1 MHEIIL
7 EKKVLAKNDEI
18 AAKNRELL
26 RGAQI
31 FSINLVS
38 GPGAGKTSIIEK
50 SAPYLKTAIGSLVVI
65 EGDLETDLDARR
77 LSKHEIPVRQ
87 ITTGK
92 TCHLDAL
99 MVEKALPWVLAQE
112 TPRLLIIENVGNMV
126 CPAEYDL
133 GEEML
138 VTVLSTAE
146 GDDKPLKYPAIFS
159 KADILIINK
168 ADLIAHTDFNID
180 SARTNALKI
189 NPGLKIFE
197 TSCYTGAGI
206 EEWAAFLSSMAMH
219 NPATKSGAS
228 KPI

>member
-1 MHEIIL
+1 MHDIIL
-7 EKKVLAKNDEI
+7 EKKILAKNDEI
-18 AAKNRELL
+18 AARNRELL
-26 RGAQI
+26 RGARI

-50 SAPYLKTAIGSLVVI
+50 SAPYLKTAIGPLAVI

-77 LSKHEIPVRQ
+77 LSKYEIPVKQ

-99 MVEKALPWVLAQE
+99 MIEKALPWVLSQE
-112 TPRLLIIENVGNMV
+112 TPGLLIIENVGNMV

-159 KADILIINK
+159 KADVLIINK
-168 ADLIAHTDFNID
+168 ADLTAHTNFNID
-180 SARTNALKI
+180 SARANALKI

-206 EEWAAFLSSMAMH
+206 EEWTTFLSSMAA
-219 NPATKSGAS
+219 NAVS
-228 KPI
+228 

>member
-1 MHEIIL
+1 MHDIIL
-7 EKKVLAKNDEI
+7 EKKVMAKNDEV
-18 AAKNRELL
+18 AARNRELL
-26 RGAQI
+26 RGARI
-31 FSINLVS
+31 FSINLAS

-50 SAPYLKTAIGSLVVI
+50 SAPYLKATIGPIAVI
-65 EGDLETDLDARR
+65 EGDLETDLDAKR
-77 LSKHEIPVRQ
+77 LSKCDIPVKQ

-99 MVEKALPWVLAQE
+99 MIEKALPWVLEQE
-112 TPRLLIIENVGNMV
+112 APGLLIIENVGNMV

-159 KADILIINK
+159 KADVLIINK
-168 ADLIAHTDFNID
+168 ADLTAHTDFNID
-180 SARTNALKI
+180 SARANALKI
-189 NPGLKIFE
+189 NPGLKVFE

-206 EEWAAFLSSMAMH
+206 EEWTGFLSSVA
-219 NPATKSGAS
+219 ATTVL
-228 KPI
+228 

>member
-1 MHEIIL
+1 LIVHEIIL
-7 EKKVLAKNDEI
+7 EKKVLAKNDEV
-18 AAKNRELL
+18 AARNRETL
-26 RGAQI
+26 RGARI

-38 GPGAGKTSIIEK
+38 GPGAGKTTIIEK
-50 SAPYLKTAIGSLVVI
+50 SAPYLKAAIGTPVVI
-65 EGDLETDLDARR
+65 EGDIETDLDAMR
-77 LSKHEIPVRQ
+77 LSKYEIPAKQ

-99 MVEKALPWVLAQE
+99 MVEKALPWVLSQDA
-112 TPRLLIIENVGNMV
+112 PRLLIIENVGNMV

-138 VTVLSTAE
+138 AAVLSTPE

-159 KADILIINK
+159 KADVLIINK
-168 ADLIAHTDFNID
+168 TDLTAHTNFNID
-180 SARTNALKI
+180 SARANALKI

-206 EEWAAFLSSMAMH
+206 EEWAAFLSSMAL
-219 NPATKSGAS
+219 NAG
-228 KPI
+228 I